1 MADLTTQ
8 AGCETYRD
16 ELYTQLQEQSDAA
29 GKWSIEGA
37 SYDRAAALKAT
48 RSLITWIELRIAGFV
63 GASKEPVRMGI
74 DTDDLS
80 DD

>member
-8 AGCETYRD
+8 AGLETFRD
-16 ELYTQLQEQSDAA
+16 TLYTQLQEMALA
-29 GKWSIEGA
+29 GGEWEIEGA
-37 SYDRAAALKAT
+37 RYDREAALKSL
-48 RSLITWIELRIAGFV
+48 RSVITWVELRITGFT

-80 DD
+80 D